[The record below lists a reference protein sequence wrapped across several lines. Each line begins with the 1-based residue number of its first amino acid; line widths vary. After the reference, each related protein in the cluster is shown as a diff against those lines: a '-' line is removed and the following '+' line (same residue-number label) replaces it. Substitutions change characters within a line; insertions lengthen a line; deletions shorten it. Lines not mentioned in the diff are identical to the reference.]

1 MCPALRD
8 LMKDEIAKIIA
19 EERAEERVEAITDTR
34 LRNIRQLMKNMKWS
48 AEQAMKALGISDAD
62 QAKYSAMI

>member
-19 EERAEERVEAITDTR
+19 EERAEAIRDTR
-34 LRNIRQLMKNMKWS
+34 LVNIRKMMKNLNITAQQAMQALELS
-48 AEQAMKALGISDAD
+48 AED